1 MMPSCQRCFK
11 GKVPPQLDLGTL
23 SPVEGTEAPVKGS
36 SARGRLGKRGAGYG
50 GPRVPPQGG

>member
-50 GPRVPPQGG
+50 GP